1 MAEVDGYLAI
11 CGPPFFP
18 HELVLEQLAE
28 HRILNNLVDEA
39 DGQACAESDHKSAR
53 IKMTNMSTAKY
64 CTKQHRAHHCS
75 IKERNVAGALTP
87 VPVTRGKRGL
97 CYDLNHVSDMRL
109 RNRILKN
116 RESADQSRKRKM
128 VALKRYQ
135 DLLAEQDAENKR
147 LMDINAALL
156 NRIAEIEMALDQHT
170 ALRHGGD
177 AQSLS

>member
-1 MAEVDGYLAI
+1 MADVDGYLAI

-28 HRILNNLVDEA
+28 NRILNNLVDEA
-39 DGQACAESDHKSAR
+39 DGQACADHKSAHM
-53 IKMTNMSTAKY
+53 KMTNMSTAKY
-64 CTKQHRAHHCS
+64 YTKQHRTHHRS
-75 IKERNVAGALTP
+75 VKEKNVAGELTP

-97 CYDLNHVSDMRL
+97 CYDLNQVSDMRM

-116 RESADQSRKRKM
+116 RESADQSRKRKIL
-128 VALKRYQ
+128 ALKRHE

-156 NRIAEIEMALDQHT
+156 SRIAEIEVALDQHT